1 MKILAVD
8 TATKVCSVAVT
19 ENQTLLAELTI
30 DHGHTHSTHLMPM
43 IDDILA
49 YCGLSMQ
56 ALDGFAVTIGPGSFT
71 GLRIGVSTVKGLA
84 FSVSKPVAGVSV
96 LEALAYQFP
105 FAAYPICPMIDARK
119 GEVYAGGYAFVDG
132 ELAQLWPAAALD
144 PESAIATMS
153 MPCLFVGS
161 GARLYKDLIS
171 EVTGGH
177 ASFAPAGQ
185 DYTRAATVGMLGR
198 QLIRRQQDIPPARLN
213 PCYIRPSDAEKAFS
227 KVFSK

>member
-19 ENQTLLAELTI
+19 ENKTLLAELTL

-49 YCGLSMQ
+49 YCGVSMQ
-56 ALDGFAVTIGPGSFT
+56 ALDGFAVTVGPGSFT

-84 FSVSKPVAGVSV
+84 FSASKPVAGVSV

-119 GEVYAGGYAFVDG
+119 GEVYAGGYAFADA
-132 ELAQLWPAAALD
+132 ELSQLWPAAALP
-144 PESAIATMS
+144 PESAIEN
-153 MPCLFVGS
+153 MPVPSLFVGS
-161 GARLYKDLIS
+161 GARLYKELIS
-171 EVTGGH
+171 EITGGRGL
-177 ASFAPAGQ
+177 FAPAGQ
-185 DYTRAATVGMLGR
+185 DYTRAAAVGMLGHR
-198 QLIRRQQDIPPARLN
+198 MISRQQDIAPAELN
-213 PCYIRPSDAEKAFS
+213 PCYIRPSDAEKALS
-227 KVFSK
+227 KVLSK